1 MKAIFWDV
9 DGTLLETEKLHKRC
23 LVKICGQAGFFLDTK
38 KIKVGVS
45 HYDLWNMLNLHNY
58 FSSRDEWL
66 RLLYAEYKLKSDL
79 IKIREGILNILIY
92 LKTLGLKQ
100 AVVSNAVREIVDL
113 NLTQNSLAHFFECSI
128 SRNDVLN
135 PKPDGEPYL
144 AALKH
149 FDLNSWEALAVEDTP
164 LGIQAA
170 KNAGFIAVAFPN
182 EHTHKMDFGLADFVM
197 QHPSQLIEII
207 NQKK

>member
-1 MKAIFWDV
+1 M
-9 DGTLLETEKLHKRC
+9 R
-23 LVKICGQAGFFLDTK
+23 
-38 KIKVGVS
+38 
-45 HYDLWNMLNLHNY
+45 
-58 FSSRDEWL
+58 
-66 RLLYAEYKLKSDL
+66 SDL

-149 FDLNSWEALAVEDTP
+149 FDLNSLEVLAVEDTP

-182 EHTHKMDFGLADFVM
+182 EHTHKMDFGLADFVI

-207 NQKK
+207 N

>member
-1 MKAIFWDV
+1 MKAIFWDI
-9 DGTLLETEKLHKRC
+9 DGTLLETENLHKRC
-23 LVKICGQAGFFLDTK
+23 LITVCNKAGFSLDCN
-38 KIKVGVS
+38 KIKAGVS
-45 HYDLWNMLNLHNY
+45 HYDLWNTLDLHNY

-79 IKIREGILNILIY
+79 IKIREGILNILIV
-92 LKTLGLKQ
+92 LKTLELRQ

-113 NLTQNSLAHFFECSI
+113 NLTQSGLTHFFECFI
-128 SRNDVLN
+128 SHNDVLN

-149 FDLNSWEALAVEDTP
+149 FDLNSWEALAIEDTP

-170 KNAGFIAVAFPN
+170 KNAGLIAVAFPN
-182 EHTHKMDFGLADFVM
+182 EHTYKMDFGLADFVI
-197 QHPSQLIEII
+197 QHPRQLIEII
-207 NQKK
+207 NHKK